1 MSGSNRRISR
11 SFFSD
16 GEDEDRSGTAAGD
29 GLDRTVSCG
38 NLFCPQ
44 QPAVSPRRHWSRPQ
58 SSALQRVK
66 YGAPSHSTGNI
77 YQLHGAEL
85 PRSRFVRI
93 RNDEQ
98 RPVKKRRRSG
108 LRRAYTRSLDDG
120 LDKPEIMGQ
129 LRMNH
134 SGLSSQED
142 LPHEKVSEDKSSVN
156 DFPVNT
162 ESDLHLESTGDEL
175 EEDPSQQTKKHAFG
189 PIELVFGLEVATCK
203 CISRETCTHRNYWR
217 GLITKDWSMRL
228 FHDEREIN
236 FPPSS
241 NPL

>member
-1 MSGSNRRISR
+1 LRALIITHACKVSYKTGERGVVRSSLVVCTPAPLLYFLWLVEHVHVGRLTLWTVNIMSGSNRRISR

-162 ESDLHLESTGDEL
+162 ESDLHLESTGDE
-175 EEDPSQQTKKHAFG
+175 
-189 PIELVFGLEVATCK
+189 V
-203 CISRETCTHRNYWR
+203 R
-217 GLITKDWSMRL
+217 
-228 FHDEREIN
+228 
-236 FPPSS
+236 
-241 NPL
+241 